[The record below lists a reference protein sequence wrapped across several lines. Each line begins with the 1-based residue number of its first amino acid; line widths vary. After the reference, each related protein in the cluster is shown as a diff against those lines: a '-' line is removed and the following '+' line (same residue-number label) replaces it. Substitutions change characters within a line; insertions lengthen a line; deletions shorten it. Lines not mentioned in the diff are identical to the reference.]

1 FTTDPG
7 YDALISTA
15 PDSWDKAFR
24 FVDGICEL
32 HLYSNGVEED
42 QNPTPLPAVAEAL
55 IEAVVH
61 DLL

>member
-1 FTTDPG
+1 MPPG

-61 DLL
+61 VLL